1 MKSLHCLW
9 AKSNNRTHGQIECD
23 MNWFCFC
30 FDFVLSHIRYHLE
43 KGGEGVHMKLDV
55 HGQEIGK
62 NVDLDGQGVGG
73 LENWTIFM
81 DVICVSFL
89 KRFV

>member
-1 MKSLHCLW
+1 MVSKNVRMVIK
-9 AKSNNRTHGQIECD
+9 AEK
-23 MNWFCFC
+23 
-30 FDFVLSHIRYHLE
+30 LE
-43 KGGEGVHMKLDV
+43 KTKARKEVNVELLIVEYIKLDV
-55 HGQEIGK
+55 HGQESGK
-62 NVDLDGQGVGG
+62 NLDLDGQGVGG